1 MEKRKGGSK
10 PPPKAAPAKGVPKK
24 GQPTQQPDKGDKKPG
39 GKKKGDKP
47 AEDDG
52 KKRMRTSKEVYDRI
66 NWDKSKNIATFTV
79 GYEDRFF
86 GMKEIPFLDFTYASR
101 PQVTVFELGFV
112 HPMQRVT

>member
-86 GMKEIPFLDFTYASR
+86 GMKEIPFLDFTYAFSH
-101 PQVTVFELGFV
+101 PQSLFLNWFLLPYASC
-112 HPMQRVT
+112 H